1 VKHGGRLRVL
11 EVAPRFP
18 PLAGGVEQHV
28 AELAARLVEAGVDVQ
43 VLTTN
48 PDGRLPASEVHRGV
62 EVRRVPVLPVG
73 SDLYIAPSLMGAI
86 ARSGPWDLVHVHSYQ
101 TFVAP
106 LAMLG
111 ARRAHLR
118 YVVTFHSGGHSSTLR
133 NSIRGAQVAVLG
145 PLLRRARR
153 LIAVSE
159 FERTLFAAR
168 LGIPAERIALIP
180 TGAQMPVPVD
190 VSPDPEPLILS
201 VGRLERYKGHQ
212 RAIAAMPDVL
222 AQVPNAR
229 LRIAGAG
236 PFEGALQRMVTRA
249 GLDDRVEIAAVP
261 PQDRAGMATLL
272 SRASVAVLLS
282 DYEASPASVMEAL
295 ALRRPVVVAYTS
307 GLMEFAD
314 RGQVRAVPIDAEPAT
329 VAAAIVREIREPL
342 APSPISIPTL
352 DETTA
357 SLLQLYREAV
367 APQGREGPA

>member
-1 VKHGGRLRVL
+1 MSQGRRLRVL

-28 AELAARLVEAGVDVQ
+28 AELAARLLEAGVDVE

-48 PDGRLPASEVHRGV
+48 PDGRLPASEVFRGFP
-62 EVRRVPVLPVG
+62 VRRVPVLPIG

-86 ARSGPWDLVHVHSYQ
+86 ARSGPWDIVHVHSYQ

-118 YVVTFHSGGHSSTLR
+118 YVATFHSGGHSSTLR
-133 NSIRGAQVAVLG
+133 NSIRGAQVAVLA

-159 FERTLFAAR
+159 FERTLFARR
-168 LGIPAERIALIP
+168 LGIPAQRIALIP
-180 TGAQMPVPVD
+180 TGAQMPAPVD
-190 VSPDPEPLILS
+190 VPPDQEPLILS

-229 LRIAGAG
+229 LRVAGAG
-236 PFEGALQRMVTRA
+236 PFEGELRRMVTGA
-249 GLDDRVEIAAVP
+249 GLDDHVEIAAVP
-261 PQDRAGMATLL
+261 PEDRMGMATLL
-272 SRASVAVLLS
+272 ARGSVIVLLS
-282 DYEASPASVMEAL
+282 EYEANPASVMEAL
-295 ALRRPVVVAYTS
+295 ALRRPVLVAYGS

-314 RGQVRAVPIDAEPAT
+314 RGQVRAVPKDARPAA

-352 DETTA
+352 DQTTA

-367 APQGREGPA
+367 APRGREDPA